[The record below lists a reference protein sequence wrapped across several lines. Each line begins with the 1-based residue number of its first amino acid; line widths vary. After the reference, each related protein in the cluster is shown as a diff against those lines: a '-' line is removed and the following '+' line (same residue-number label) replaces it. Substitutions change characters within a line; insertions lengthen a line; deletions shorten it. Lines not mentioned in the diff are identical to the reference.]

1 MKNLTIKSSYLL
13 LSFFL
18 FFGYLGFAQSGKIPP
33 KPSLETS
40 YYEVGTTL
48 LDEGQKQH
56 IEQKLIKYADSTS
69 TQIVVVVVPTTD
81 GDDIDRYKV
90 DLAHK
95 WGIGQKEKDNGIL
108 LLIAK
113 DDRKVAIASGYGTE
127 HLLTDAMSSLIIQND
142 ILPAFK
148 EGDFYKGIDN
158 GTTAIIK
165 VMNGEYKEER
175 TNLRKGKK
183 EGGGGI
189 FIFIIIFIIIIA
201 ILSRRGGGRGGNNRG
216 GFGSTLTDI
225 LILSSLGRSGGGS
238 GFGGGSGG
246 GGFGGGGFGGGFG
259 GGGFGGGGASGGW

>member
-1 MKNLTIKSSYLL
+1 MAI
-13 LSFFL
+13 
-18 FFGYLGFAQSGKIPP
+18 AQSGKIPP

-40 YYEVGTTL
+40 YYEIGTTL
-48 LDEGQKQH
+48 LDETQKQA
-56 IEQKLIKYADSTS
+56 IEQKLIRYADSTS
-69 TQIVVVVVPTTD
+69 TQIVVVVISTTD

-90 DLAHK
+90 DLAHA
-95 WGIGQKEKDNGIL
+95 WGIGQKGKDNGIL
-108 LLIAK
+108 LLVAK

-142 ILPAFK
+142 ILPEFK
-148 EGDFYKGIDN
+148 KGDFYAGIDN

-175 TNLRKGKK
+175 TGLRKGEKDG
-183 EGGGGI
+183 GGGGI
-189 FIFIIIFIIIIA
+189 FIFIIIFIIIIV
-201 ILSRRGGGRGGNNRG
+201 ILSKRGGGRGGNNRG

-225 LILSSLGRSGGGS
+225 LILSSLGRSGGGG
-238 GFGGGSGG
+238 GFGGSGGG